1 MLEESYR
8 DNKRYLLMLV
18 LPITVLAKF
27 IQFNFLPDKYF
38 YDSSRMLSM
47 LNNTGDMPAWGGG
60 YEVVV
65 NVFKKINFLGFTT
78 LNEWAIFL
86 ATIFGIMLVFMIAR
100 LEDMDIVQTIFMMAS
115 IGLLNI
121 YVFNISKEII
131 QYGIFMLMYIIVIQ
145 KKIKPPIKVILC
157 FGVFYWESTFFRS
170 YYILMGALF
179 VLVYCIFKKIQIDNK
194 PIKAGT
200 VCKILIIIFFAVFVL
215 LFLSKY
221 ISYEDYQ
228 MVLGVSESHENLG
241 ATSAIVD
248 LIPVNGNLGLFMLNY
263 VINAVRMMIP
273 VELLTNGVFYV
284 PFVLFQVFVL
294 YYFVKSLKKL
304 NRDTSDMEVIALAA
318 FCGYLLGSF
327 LFETVF
333 GSFVRHEAATF
344 PILHVM
350 AVNKS
355 NYFGKNNKVK
365 E

>member
-27 IQFNFLPDKYF
+27 IQFNFLPPKYF
-38 YDSSRMLSM
+38 WDSTRMLSM
-47 LNNTGDMPAWGGG
+47 LNDTGVMPAWGDG
-60 YEVVV
+60 YQVVV
-65 NVFKKINFLGFTT
+65 DIFDKFNFFGFTT
-78 LNEWAIFL
+78 LNEWAILL
-86 ATIFGIMLVFMIAR
+86 ATIFGIMLIFMMAR
-100 LEDMDIVQTIFMMAS
+100 LDDMDIIQTIFMMAS
-115 IGLLNI
+115 VGLLNI

-131 QYGIFMLMYIIVIQ
+131 QYGIFMIMYIIIIQ
-145 KKIKPPIKVILC
+145 KNIKPTIKVILC

-179 VLVYCIFKKIQIDNK
+179 ILVYCIFRKIQLDNK
-194 PIKAGT
+194 PVKAKT
-200 VCKILIIIFFAVFVL
+200 VIKILIIIFIAVFVL
-215 LFLSKY
+215 LFLSKF
-221 ISYEDYQ
+221 IAYEDYQ
-228 MVLGVSESHENLG
+228 TVLGVSESHENLG
-241 ATSAIVD
+241 ATTAIVD

-273 VELLTNGVFYV
+273 AELLKNGVFYV
-284 PFVLFQVFVL
+284 PFVAYQVFIL
-294 YYFVKSLKKL
+294 YYFVKSLKKM
-304 NRDTSDMEVIALAA
+304 NKDTNNMEVIALAA

-327 LFETVF
+327 MFEPDF

-355 NYFGKNNKVK
+355 NYFGKNNKIK